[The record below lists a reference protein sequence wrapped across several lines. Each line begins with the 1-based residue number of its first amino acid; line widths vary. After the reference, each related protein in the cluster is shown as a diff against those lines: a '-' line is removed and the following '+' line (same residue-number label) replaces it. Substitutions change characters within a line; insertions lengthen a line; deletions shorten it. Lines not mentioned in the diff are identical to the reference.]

1 VLCPGASGPDTEV
14 LAALNAAVA
23 LFGILEVAAPM
34 AIWQREPALA
44 TLHRAAPRRLLI
56 RRDLEEAPPGPFM
69 LPLPRATL
77 LLPWVQRPLPD
88 TLISL
93 HRPLHL
99 VFAPEDLADG
109 HPLRRWRD
117 THTNHIA
124 LAEFLLQAT
133 R

>member
-1 VLCPGASGPDTEV
+1 MCSSD
-14 LAALNAAVA
+14 
-23 LFGILEVAAPM
+23 LELD
-34 AIWQREPALA
+34 PALQA
-44 TLHRAAPRRLLI
+44 LHRAAPRRLLI
-56 RRDLEEAPPGPFM
+56 RRDLADTPAGPFT

-77 LLPWVQRPLPD
+77 LLPWDRRPLPD
-88 TLISL
+88 AMVSL

-99 VFAPEDLADG
+99 VFAPEHLADA

-124 LAEFLLQAT
+124 LAEFLRRVT